1 MYALGKPGT
10 ADFVVRVR
18 RQGGTWKW
26 IGYGGCRPWVVVD
39 GLEATSWRL
48 ASKTLDPGTRKVS
61 ISFITGECARFER
74 AEVTTTASAVTI
86 TVFLRTIPTD
96 AARRRLRRRRLH
108 EPAGGRAHRA
118 ARPAGAAGRRHRAGR
133 DGPAQVTCWRF
144 PRCPAVREGRA
155 AGHRPGSGDR
165 ETHRRSDSTI
175 TGCLLAGKGVRG
187 LVTVV
192 SASSAATRDGGASFI
207 SMLRALSPRRRLL
220 VVAVALVTVAGGLA
234 VVALRLAG
242 GPDGGGAGTATTVTP
257 VVLVPGY
264 GGAPA
269 SLATLE
275 RRLRTPL
282 RPVVVAD
289 LPDRGT
295 GEIDASVRALG
306 RTVEATGARAV
317 DLVGY
322 SAGGIVVRAWLRQ
335 DGNAARARHV
345 VLLGSPNHGT
355 ELAALAGTVDASL
368 CVDTCADLATGSRF
382 LARLNAGDETPPGP
396 DYTSVWTQRDQVV
409 TPPASARLRGA
420 VNVRVQDVCADASF
434 GHSGL
439 VRDPLA
445 LGLVVRTVDG
455 GLPATPR
462 PADCLPLR
470 ALGALA
476 PP

>member
-1 MYALGKPGT
+1 
-10 ADFVVRVR
+10 
-18 RQGGTWKW
+18 
-26 IGYGGCRPWVVVD
+26 
-39 GLEATSWRL
+39 
-48 ASKTLDPGTRKVS
+48 
-61 ISFITGECARFER
+61 
-74 AEVTTTASAVTI
+74 
-86 TVFLRTIPTD
+86 
-96 AARRRLRRRRLH
+96 
-108 EPAGGRAHRA
+108 
-118 ARPAGAAGRRHRAGR
+118 
-133 DGPAQVTCWRF
+133 
-144 PRCPAVREGRA
+144 
-155 AGHRPGSGDR
+155 
-165 ETHRRSDSTI
+165 
-175 TGCLLAGKGVRG
+175 
-187 LVTVV
+187 
-192 SASSAATRDGGASFI
+192 
-207 SMLRALSPRRRLL
+207 MLRGLSPRRRLL

-257 VVLVPGY
+257 
-264 GGAPA
+264 
-269 SLATLE
+269 
-275 RRLRTPL
+275 
-282 RPVVVAD
+282 
-289 LPDRGT
+289 
-295 GEIDASVRALG
+295 
-306 RTVEATGARAV
+306 
-317 DLVGY
+317 
-322 SAGGIVVRAWLRQ
+322 
-335 DGNAARARHV
+335 V